1 MRLGIERLF
10 ITVGEALSRLSK
22 EEAGLASELPA
33 LREIIAFRNILVH
46 GYDVIDDE
54 TVWDIAVSKVPDL
67 LERLTTLVQEDER

>member
-1 MRLGIERLF
+1 M
-10 ITVGEALSRLSK
+10 
-22 EEAGLASELPA
+22 ASELPA